1 MYSSSY
7 ACIDDEIYMNS
18 HNDFIEESEESDD
31 DYLISE
37 YSLTKDYQDS
47 DYVLNVLIPSINK
60 RTIIYKNEFLI
71 KYFSKNIIRMY
82 NFLIKEL
89 HKSNIKDIEAQYNI
103 IDALLAEE
111 ELPEEFDNVIY
122 IYHSFT
128 LLNDDNGKLYLLNNI
143 RYLMFSFINKILNN
157 KKFTLQKVAGPMKLM
172 VAIAKNYFYE
182 NIVYDIVHTH
192 NINECFDIIDE
203 NLEYINPD
211 DYSDS

>member
-37 YSLTKDYQDS
+37 YSLTKDYQDP
-47 DYVLNVLIPSINK
+47 DYVRNVLIPSINK
-60 RTIIYKNEFLI
+60 STIMDKNDFLTR
-71 KYFSKNIIRMY
+71 YFSKNIIRNY

-89 HKSNIKDIEAQYNI
+89 KKSNIKDIEAQYNI
-103 IDALLAEE
+103 IDALLAGE
-111 ELPEEFDNVIY
+111 ELPEELDNIIY

-128 LLNDDNGKLYLLNNI
+128 LLNGDKDELYLLNNI
-143 RYLMFSFINKILNN
+143 RYSMFSFINEVLNN
-157 KKFTLQKVAGPMKLM
+157 KKFISQKVAKPIQLM
-172 VAIAKNYFYE
+172 TAIAKNYFYG
-182 NIVYDIVHTH
+182 NIVYDIVYTH
-192 NINECFDIIDE
+192 NINECFDIIDK

-211 DYSDS
+211 DYIDS

>member
-18 HNDFIEESEESDD
+18 HNDFTEESEESDD

-37 YSLTKDYQDS
+37 YSLTKDYQDP
-47 DYVLNVLIPSINK
+47 DYVRNVLIPSINK
-60 RTIIYKNEFLI
+60 STIMDKNDFLTR
-71 KYFSKNIIRMY
+71 YFSKNIIRNY

-89 HKSNIKDIEAQYNI
+89 KKSNIKDIEVQYNI
-103 IDALLAEE
+103 IDALLAGE
-111 ELPEEFDNVIY
+111 ELSEELDNIIY

-143 RYLMFSFINKILNN
+143 RYSMFKFIIWVLSN
-157 KKFTLQKVAGPMKLM
+157 KKFTLQKVASPMKLM

-211 DYSDS
+211 DYIDS